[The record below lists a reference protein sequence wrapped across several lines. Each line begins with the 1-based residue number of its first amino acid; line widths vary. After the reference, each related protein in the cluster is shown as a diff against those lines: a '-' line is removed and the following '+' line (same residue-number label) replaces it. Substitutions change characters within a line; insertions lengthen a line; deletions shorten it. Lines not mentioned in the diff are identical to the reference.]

1 MKDFAPTRREAL
13 ALGLCSVALTAVAG
27 TGLAEEKSAL
37 TMVVMDPLALPLSCP
52 CVKGYAQRNYEKL
65 GQYLEKLTD
74 RPVRVA
80 FDESLL
86 KALRTKTDGK
96 ADIVIGKQSVV
107 KADVKKA
114 GRAFTH
120 VAALTGKDGKTTQ
133 MGLVVVPSQD
143 PAKKLSDLK
152 GYRII
157 FGPEECDEKHSA
169 ALALLRQN
177 GVIPPTNLE
186 TCSACSDGASSILEL
201 GPEVRAAT
209 VISSYAAP
217 LLEGCGTIKKGDLRV
232 LGTTDPVPFVAAFVA
247 DSLPAS
253 DREAIVQAL
262 LKVGEQADLLA
273 ALETK
278 SGFEAPK
285 TLAAKKK

>member
-1 MKDFAPTRREAL
+1 
-13 ALGLCSVALTAVAG
+13 
-27 TGLAEEKSAL
+27 
-37 TMVVMDPLALPLSCP
+37 
-52 CVKGYAQRNYEKL
+52 
-65 GQYLEKLTD
+65 
-74 RPVRVA
+74 
-80 FDESLL
+80 
-86 KALRTKTDGK
+86 
-96 ADIVIGKQSVV
+96 
-107 KADVKKA
+107 
-114 GRAFTH
+114 
-120 VAALTGKDGKTTQ
+120 
-133 MGLVVVPSQD
+133 
-143 PAKKLSDLK
+143 
-152 GYRII
+152 
-157 FGPEECDEKHSA
+157 
-169 ALALLRQN
+169 
-177 GVIPPTNLE
+177 
-186 TCSACSDGASSILEL
+186 
-201 GPEVRAAT
+201 VRAAT